1 MYYVSVEWVY
11 KNGDSGQQ
19 NLSIVYVNGIR
30 KQWLFYPDYII
41 KTTDGNIWIIETKGG
56 MQADHTK
63 NIDRQVENKFNAF
76 KEYAKKYNLHWN
88 FVRDIDEELY
98 INNTIYTEDM
108 LGDNWI
114 PLDDVLK

>member
-1 MYYVSVEWVY
+1 M
-11 KNGDSGQQ
+11 
-19 NLSIVYVNGIR
+19 NGIR

-41 KTTDGNIWIIETKGG
+41 KTTGGNIWIIEAKGG
-56 MQADHTK
+56 MQAGHTK

-76 KEYAKKYNLHWN
+76 KKYAKKYNLHWG

-108 LGDNWI
+108 SGENWI
-114 PLDDVLK
+114 PLEPVDTILAT

>member
-1 MYYVSVEWVY
+1 M
-11 KNGDSGQQ
+11 
-19 NLSIVYVNGIR
+19 NGIR

-41 KTTDGNIWIIETKGG
+41 KTTGGNIWIMEAKGG
-56 MQADHTK
+56 MQAGHTK

-76 KEYAKKYNLHWN
+76 KKYAKKYNLHWG

-108 LGDNWI
+108 SGENWI
-114 PLDDVLK
+114 SLDDVLK

>member
-1 MYYVSVEWVY
+1 M
-11 KNGDSGQQ
+11 
-19 NLSIVYVNGIR
+19 NGIG

-41 KTTDGNIWIIETKGG
+41 KTTGGNIWIIEAKGG
-56 MQADHTK
+56 MQAGHTK

-76 KEYAKKYNLHWN
+76 KKYAKKYNLHWG

-108 LGDNWI
+108 SGENWI
-114 PLDDVLK
+114 PLDNPV

>member
-1 MYYVSVEWVY
+1 M
-11 KNGDSGQQ
+11 
-19 NLSIVYVNGIR
+19 NGIR

-41 KTTDGNIWIIETKGG
+41 KTTGGNIWIIEAKGG
-56 MQADHTK
+56 MQAGHTK

-76 KEYAKKYNLHWN
+76 KKYAKKYNLHLG
-88 FVRDIDEELY
+88 FVRDIDEKLY

-108 LGDNWI
+108 SGDNWI

>member
-1 MYYVSVEWVY
+1 M
-11 KNGDSGQQ
+11 
-19 NLSIVYVNGIR
+19 NGIR

-41 KTTDGNIWIIETKGG
+41 KTTGGNIWIIEAKGG
-56 MQADHTK
+56 MQAGHTK

-76 KEYAKKYNLHWN
+76 KKYAKKYNLHWG

-108 LGDNWI
+108 SGENWI
-114 PLDDVLK
+114 PLYDVLK

>member
-1 MYYVSVEWVY
+1 M
-11 KNGDSGQQ
+11 
-19 NLSIVYVNGIR
+19 NGIR

-41 KTTDGNIWIIETKGG
+41 KTTDVNIWVVEIKGG
-56 MQADHTK
+56 MQAGHTK

-76 KEYAKKYNLHWN
+76 KKYAKKYNLHWG

-108 LGDNWI
+108 SGDNWI
-114 PLDDVLK
+114 TLDDVLK